1 MKLKIKEPCHE
12 DWNKM
17 NPNDYQ
23 IGLHTRHCD
32 SCEKSVMDFTQN
44 TRAEIIAFMLSN
56 QDKSV
61 CGRMRPDQFD
71 FRHEDV
77 PMLITTM
84 QRQKT
89 ANPFLIL
96 SLVCMSL
103 SAYGQEEIKHIETP
117 PAVEQHYKV
126 GKMVAQPQELEEL
139 GDMEVDIIE
148 ITTKGEMIALPPD
161 TRQGDIALVPGTE
174 STETCSSQRIYQ
186 FAEKMPEFCGGLS
199 AMTKYFSENV
209 YYTSKSKVQGT
220 VYVRFVVDVDGS
232 IKQSEILRGI
242 ADPKLNEE
250 ALRVVSEMPDWN
262 PGEQRGEGVPV
273 YMTVPVRFVY

>member
-1 MKLKIKEPCHE
+1 MKS
-12 DWNKM
+12 
-17 NPNDYQ
+17 NDYQ

-61 CGRMRPDQFD
+61 CGRMRADQFD
-71 FRHEDV
+71 FRHEDI

-96 SLVCMSL
+96 SLVCISL

-126 GKMVAQPQELEEL
+126 GKMVAHPVEVEEPIEI
-139 GDMEVDIIE
+139 GDMEVE
-148 ITTKGEMIALPPD
+148 MLTKGEVIRIDPELS
-161 TRQGDIALVPGTE
+161 QGDIALVPEGLE
-174 STETCSSQRIYQ
+174 SNETCNSNRIYQ
-186 FAEKMPEFCGGLS
+186 FAEKMPEYCDGIG
-199 AMTKYFSENV
+199 AMTAYFTQNV
-209 YYTSKSKVQGT
+209 HYSSKSKVQGT
-220 VYVRFVVDVDGS
+220 VYVRFVVEKDGS
-232 IKQSEILRGI
+232 ITRSEVVRGI
-242 ADPKLNEE
+242 DDPKLNQE
-250 ALRVVSEMPDWN
+250 ALRAVSEMPNWN
-262 PGEQRGEGVPV
+262 PGEQRGETVAV
-273 YMTVPVRFVY
+273 YMTIPVRFVR